1 MHSPRNSA
9 RAPESEEG
17 YRTLLEIN
25 NAIITGETR
34 WTCFRR
40 IFWDWPQTRSPILR
54 DFGSQLKLSDYSFPQ
69 ANPPLPDKFRL
80 SGPISW
86 AV

>member
-1 MHSPRNSA
+1 MHSPRNIA
-9 RAPESEEG
+9 RAPESEESH
-17 YRTLLEIN
+17 RTLLKIN
-25 NAIITGETR
+25 IAIISGETR
-34 WTCFRR
+34 RTCFRR

-80 SGPISW
+80 SAPIS
-86 AV
+86 